1 MIRSTSTLTR
11 TIFRPYVKGFVGRV
25 NGPSVGI
32 RYDFTAHSA
41 FKLQYDRI
49 SERDL
54 PTVNGLTAQITFT
67 F

>member
-1 MIRSTSTLTR
+1 
-11 TIFRPYVKGFVGRV
+11 V

-41 FKLQYDRI
+41 FKFQYDRI

-54 PTVNGLTAQITFT
+54 PTVNGLTAQIAFT